1 MTHYFSVFGAKWRNL
16 KKVLMMNPAGLSYE
30 DYCITMHFQN
40 LKVVVFLIQNEA
52 MYRFVKL
59 EDQKRTLV
67 SQLLQYTLVHE
78 VLQIPFG
85 EIVIKRTLEGK
96 PFLVPTSL

>member
-1 MTHYFSVFGAKWRNL
+1 
-16 KKVLMMNPAGLSYE
+16 
-30 DYCITMHFQN
+30 
-40 LKVVVFLIQNEA
+40 

-67 SQLLQYTLVHE
+67 SRLLQYTLVHE

-85 EIVIKRTLEGK
+85 DIIIKRTLEGK
-96 PFLVPTSL
+96 PFLVPTSLLLCFSIVILSMSNSPLI